1 MEKNKSMDYSP
12 LHQTM
17 AERFGFKCD
26 GQAIAVEFTDQKLS
40 ANAGSAPFWAWLH
53 GTYWNVKLAERL
65 PHRAPASEDHLR
77 AVPYANAHGGRVC
90 GRRFSACFPTAIQST
105 INPHSRTK
113 MNAYCM
119 DTARHGLMQ

>member
-1 MEKNKSMDYSP
+1 
-12 LHQTM
+12 M
-17 AERFGFKCD
+17 AKRFGFKCD

-77 AVPYANAHGGRVC
+77 AVPLRERAWWSRLWEEILSLLPNCNTVDIQ
-90 GRRFSACFPTAIQST
+90 PTFA
-105 INPHSRTK
+105 
-113 MNAYCM
+113 
-119 DTARHGLMQ
+119 D